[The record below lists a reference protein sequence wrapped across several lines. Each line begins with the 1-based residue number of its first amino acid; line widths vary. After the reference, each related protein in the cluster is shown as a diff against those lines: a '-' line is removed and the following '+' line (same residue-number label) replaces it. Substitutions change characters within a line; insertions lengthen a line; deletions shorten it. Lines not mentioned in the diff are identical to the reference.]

1 MFSIST
7 RVATLSLMLVTLV
20 CSWSPSGQAL
30 GAQSVTLNTGHS
42 IQVAVLP
49 NQAVAEVSIGFDEVF
64 MGRIL
69 VVHSDVTSWSSLVDP
84 TGRVMDLTSA
94 TELRETWGSAKRN
107 SVDVPAGPDGEPAV
121 TGAADEYFLNTS
133 ALRGQYTLRFGL
145 RAGVD
150 DLALGLVM
158 WRSQSKVGFIGDVGR
173 NVRPNGVP
181 LRISAGLFVN
191 GAAPPNPNNALPPPY
206 PTVTATLVPVNA
218 EAIVGPPAP
227 EVVITLRD
235 DGAAP
240 DVRAAD
246 GTFVGDFGLP
256 PAGLYDVRFQA
267 SGQVTVDQGGNPV
280 VVSYVR
286 SDIKRVE
293 ILGNAGGPA
302 GFVRPLVITDVAQ
315 DFEPDGLWNRIAI
328 SVPVNVNRAGQYLL
342 RLALTDTNGRALAAE
357 GTSDLQVGSQTVV
370 AGIPPSELF
379 RLYQGGPFVITKAEL
394 FAMEDGRER
403 LVDAELGMSEPT
415 DTYDIYRFQRAP
427 FLPMARTTFTPVSA
441 QGVEGEAPYGILRAQ
456 LPMMAAFEGQYR
468 FLAELTA
475 TVTAPDGTTCEPTIV
490 WADGEFQVGPEH
502 LASPP
507 AYVPIV
513 IQFNGSVIGEKGIS
527 GPYTLQSLSIR
538 GITGPAGSES
548 PAARVRVNLTGS
560 DSSAFIAAS
569 QFLDYAPMADCN
581 GNGVPDN
588 CDLQELENVDLNV
601 NGVLDACE
609 VRGCNPADIADT
621 DGNTVL
627 TGGGPDGQLN
637 NGDFSAFFAAYFIST
652 DCSRL
657 DGTLLPCS
665 AADIANTDGEVH
677 PAWPGYGGPRGFR
690 GGGPD
695 RTLDNGDFQA
705 FFKYFLQGCGLSGPS
720 GQGGI
725 EGGGGELMSRILSLL
740 GEGEEFIGGINLG
753 ALPPA
758 VIAQR
763 IEMLRSLGR
772 PITVEDFK
780 AVAPELFAPP
790 ESPDR

>member
-1 MFSIST
+1 MSSIST
-7 RVATLSLMLVTLV
+7 RVATLSLMLVTLG
-20 CSWSPSGQAL
+20 CLWSPSGQAL

-206 PTVTATLVPVNA
+206 PTVTATLVPVDP
-218 EAIVGPPAP
+218 EPFVGPPVP

-240 DVRAAD
+240 DVHAAD

-293 ILGNAGGPA
+293 ILGNGGGPA

-315 DFEPDGLWNRIAI
+315 DFEPDGLWNRISLAF
-328 SVPVNVNRAGQYLL
+328 PVVVNNPGEYRLAVRIQTAAGQFVLVEGLSSLQAGDQVAVAALQASEIY
-342 RLALTDTNGRALAAE
+342 RL
-357 GTSDLQVGSQTVV
+357 GS
-370 AGIPPSELF
+370 AGPFAVKSVELF
-379 RLYQGGPFVITKAEL
+379 SMR
-394 FAMEDGRER
+394 DGESR
-403 LVDAELGMSEPT
+403 LVDAEMDLSH
-415 DTYDIYRFQRAP
+415 DTQAYDIFGFQRPAFRP
-427 FLPMARTTFTPVSA
+427 IGPTVFTPGDS
-441 QGVEGEAPYGILRAQ
+441 
-456 LPMMAAFEGQYR
+456 
-468 FLAELTA
+468 
-475 TVTAPDGTTCEPTIV
+475 
-490 WADGEFQVGPEH
+490 
-502 LASPP
+502 
-507 AYVPIV
+507 
-513 IQFNGSVIGEKGIS
+513 
-527 GPYTLQSLSIR
+527 
-538 GITGPAGSES
+538 TGPAAAPYSVLRAELPMIAAFSGHYEYVAQITAHDCAAPVAVARGNFEVLAQNVSAPLEAIRLNMSFDGMSIGTSGVDGPFTLRSLAIHGIGGPAGPGSPG
-548 PAARVRVNLTGS
+548 PANSVSVRLTGRDAS
-560 DSSAFIAAS
+560 EFIPASAFVGFTQI
-569 QFLDYAPMADCN
+569 ADCN
-581 GNGVPDN
+581 GNGVPDT
-588 CDLQELENVDLNV
+588 CDLYQLQDVDLNF

-637 NGDFSAFFAAYFIST
+637 NGDFSAFFAAYFSST
-652 DCSRL
+652 DCPSL
-657 DGTLLPCS
+657 YGNSLLCS

-677 PAWPGYGGPRGFR
+677 PAWPGYGGPVGIG

-695 RTLDNGDFQA
+695 GALDNGDFQA
-705 FFKYFLQGCGLSGPS
+705 FFTYFLQGCGLSGPS

-740 GEGEEFIGGINLG
+740 GEGEESIGGINLG

>member
-1 MFSIST
+1 MLLAF
-7 RVATLSLMLVTLV
+7 VALL
-20 CSWSPSGQAL
+20 CSFGNASGQVRE
-30 GAQSVTLNTGHS
+30 SVTVSTGHS
-42 IQVAVLP
+42 KWLVSDGTQPYV
-49 NQAVAEVSIGFDEVF
+49 EVSIGFDEVF
-64 MGRIL
+64 AGRVEI
-69 VVHSDVTSWSSLVDP
+69 VHAEGISWTALVDP
-84 TGRVMDLTSA
+84 SGRIIDLTSLPQVQSA
-94 TELRETWGSAKRN
+94 WGVGSRELISA
-107 SVDVPAGPDGEPAV
+107 PAGPAGEPAV
-121 TGAADEYFLNTS
+121 DGALELYTLNPD
-133 ALRGQYTLRFGL
+133 AIRGQYTLRFGI
-145 RAGVD
+145 RAGSPGPA
-150 DLALGLVM
+150 LAVVS
-158 WRSQSKVGFIGDVGR
+158 WESRSNVGFVSSVGR

-181 LRISAGLFVN
+181 LRVSAGLFVN
-191 GAAPPNPNNALPPPY
+191 GAAPPNPINTLPPPY
-206 PTVTATLVPVNA
+206 PTVTATLVPVHP
-218 EAIVGPPAP
+218 EPFVGPPAP
-227 EVVITLRD
+227 EVVIALRD
-235 DGAAP
+235 DGVAP
-240 DVRAAD
+240 DLLAAD
-246 GTFVGDFGLP
+246 GTFAGDFGLP

-293 ILGNAGGPA
+293 ILGNGGGPA

-342 RLALTDTNGRALAAE
+342 RLALTNTNGRALAAE

-379 RLYQGGPFVITKAEL
+379 RLYQGGPFVITRAEL

-403 LVDAELGMSEPT
+403 LVDAEVGMSEPT

-475 TVTAPDGTTCEPTIV
+475 KVTAPDGTTCEPTIV

-513 IQFNGSVIGEKGIS
+513 IQFDGRVIGEKGIS

-560 DSSAFIAAS
+560 DSSAFIAAA

-665 AADIANTDGEVH
+665 AADITNTDGQVH

-705 FFKYFLQGCGLSGPS
+705 FFTYFFQGCGLSGPS

-740 GEGEEFIGGINLG
+740 GEGEESIGGINLG